1 MSEAGAVKRVCVF
14 CGSSDEVAPAYL
26 ETARE
31 MGRAVARRGMTL
43 VYGGGGTGMMGR
55 LADGALEGGG
65 QVIGVLTEQFNTP
78 ALRHA
83 RLTERRVVPTM
94 HQRKAMM
101 AELSEAFLALPGGF
115 GTLEELFEVLCWAQ
129 LGLHQRPIGLLNT
142 GGYYDPLLAAIQRA
156 RDEGFIYQEHHGLFF
171 TGASPEALLD
181 RIGEFQPPTGVERW
195 LRLDTV

>member
-65 QVIGVLTEQFNTP
+65 QVIGILTEQFNTP
-78 ALRHA
+78 ALPA
-83 RLTERRVVPTM
+83 
-94 HQRKAMM
+94 
-101 AELSEAFLALPGGF
+101 
-115 GTLEELFEVLCWAQ
+115 
-129 LGLHQRPIGLLNT
+129 
-142 GGYYDPLLAAIQRA
+142 
-156 RDEGFIYQEHHGLFF
+156 
-171 TGASPEALLD
+171 
-181 RIGEFQPPTGVERW
+181 
-195 LRLDTV
+195 